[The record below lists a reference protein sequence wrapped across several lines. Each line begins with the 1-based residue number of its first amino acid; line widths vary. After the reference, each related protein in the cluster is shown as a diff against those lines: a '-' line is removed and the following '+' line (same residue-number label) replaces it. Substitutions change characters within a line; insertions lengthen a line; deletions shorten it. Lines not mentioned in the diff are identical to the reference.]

1 MKHKLLSLGL
11 TLALCLGLT
20 IPAAAAEQIIT
31 VGDETYDRVMA
42 PLLAMETDEPVTLVL
57 GSDIQLTGYS
67 VVLGT
72 SDYGGMFEEPV
83 TIVSHDVTIDLNGY
97 TITGEEGYAL
107 FEVQD
112 GYTLTIVDNSE
123 AKTGALVTQGDEV
136 VAVAEG
142 GTYNALPAAEETPTE
157 EIPAEETP
165 AEETPAANPFTD
177 VAETSPYLPGILWAV
192 GEGITNGRT
201 DTTFAPYE
209 NCSRANIITFLWR
222 AAGSPEPETQEAVF
236 TDVTDSGAYY
246 YNAVQW
252 AGEQGMAE
260 GETFAPNDPCTR
272 AMAVE
277 FMWKAAGS
285 PEVEASSF
293 TDVAADADYAAAVNW
308 AVAQGVTMG
317 TGDGTTFSPD
327 QVCQRG
333 QIVTFLYRAAQ
344 AETAAE

>member
-42 PLLAMETDEPVTLVL
+42 PLLAMEADEPVTLVL

-123 AKTGALVTQGDEV
+123 AKTGALVTQGDANEDPD
-136 VAVAEG
+136 G
-142 GTYNALPAAEETPTE
+142 
-157 EIPAEETP
+157 EIT
-165 AEETPAANPFTD
+165 FD
-177 VAETSPYLPGILWAV
+177 RIVGKMDFSIPYLGYISLNIRTPIGIVSICGVLV
-192 GEGITNGRT
+192 LIILL
-201 DTTFAPYE
+201 TFIPEIFSKDDEEEKKE
-209 NCSRANIITFLWR
+209 NEEKAEKQDKP
-222 AAGSPEPETQEAVF
+222 ADEKPE
-236 TDVTDSGAYY
+236 
-246 YNAVQW
+246 
-252 AGEQGMAE
+252 
-260 GETFAPNDPCTR
+260 
-272 AMAVE
+272 
-277 FMWKAAGS
+277 
-285 PEVEASSF
+285 
-293 TDVAADADYAAAVNW
+293 
-308 AVAQGVTMG
+308 
-317 TGDGTTFSPD
+317 
-327 QVCQRG
+327 
-333 QIVTFLYRAAQ
+333 
-344 AETAAE
+344 